1 MEKVYLKRNMNFV
14 YIKERISIY
23 SILVFAVFLLATSL
37 SCEDA
42 DALIERIRKN
52 MDGQAEIEMVE
63 VVKSSTSSECYEGS
77 ESSG

>member
-1 MEKVYLKRNMNFV
+1 MIE
-14 YIKERISIY
+14 I
-23 SILVFAVFLLATSL
+23 LLATSL

-77 ESSG
+77 ESSS